1 MTTLE
6 ILIVIGSPFILILPF
21 LLPYLFWRRKYVD
34 RKTGWHK
41 CGVCGAVTDP
51 IYFEDGIFFTRY
63 HCEEHSSLNRY
74 KKQKEI

>member
-6 ILIVIGSPFILILPF
+6 IVIVIGVLIIPNFLLIVFILL
-21 LLPYLFWRRKYVD
+21 WRRKYVD

-51 IYFEDGIFFTRY
+51 IYVEDGLYRKY

-74 KKQKEI
+74 KNGK

>member
-6 ILIVIGSPFILILPF
+6 IVIVIGVLIIPNFLLIVFILL
-21 LLPYLFWRRKYVD
+21 WRRKYVD

-63 HCEEHSSLNRY
+63 HCEEHSSLNKY
-74 KKQKEI
+74 KNGK

>member
-6 ILIVIGSPFILILPF
+6 ILIVIGSPFILILP
-21 LLPYLFWRRKYVD
+21 LLIPYLFWRRKYVD

-51 IYFEDGIFFTRY
+51 IYFEDGLYRKY
-63 HCEEHSSLNRY
+63 HCEEHLSLNRY
-74 KKQKEI
+74 KNGK